1 MVGSGNP
8 SKTSGVTVRVDP
20 KAADPDI
27 PSSEFKVG
35 VWLVTVV
42 TVENMLAVPAVLVLI
57 V

>member
-8 SKTSGVTVRVDP
+8 STTSGFTVRVDP

-27 PSSEFKVG
+27 PGSELRVG

-42 TVENMLAVPAVLVLI
+42 TVENMVAVPDGLVLV